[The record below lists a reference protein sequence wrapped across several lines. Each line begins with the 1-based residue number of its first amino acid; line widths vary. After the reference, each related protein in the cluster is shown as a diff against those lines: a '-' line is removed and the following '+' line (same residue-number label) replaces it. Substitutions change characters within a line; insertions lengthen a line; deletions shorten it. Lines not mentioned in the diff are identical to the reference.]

1 MGHLSRLPSKGLIV
15 REPWISA
22 ILNGRK
28 TWELR
33 GSATRVRGRIG
44 LIASGSGNVVGEID
58 VVGVRGPLTLSELLV
73 NEVSHLVAI
82 GRSSPIRYKKVYAW
96 VMANPHRYEE
106 PVPYSHRQGAVIWVN
121 LA

>member
-1 MGHLSRLPSKGLIV
+1 MEYFSRPPSKGLII

-33 GSATRVRGRIG
+33 GSATRVRGRIA
-44 LIASGSGNVVGEID
+44 LIASGTGKVVGEVD
-58 VVGVRGPLTLSELLV
+58 VVGVHGPLTLSELKE
-73 NEVSHLVAI
+73 NEARHLVAV
-82 GRSSPIRYKKVYAW
+82 GTFSQVRYKNVYAW
-96 VMANPHRYEE
+96 VMINPHRYEE
-106 PVPYSHRQGAVIWVN
+106 PVPYSHPQGAVIWVN